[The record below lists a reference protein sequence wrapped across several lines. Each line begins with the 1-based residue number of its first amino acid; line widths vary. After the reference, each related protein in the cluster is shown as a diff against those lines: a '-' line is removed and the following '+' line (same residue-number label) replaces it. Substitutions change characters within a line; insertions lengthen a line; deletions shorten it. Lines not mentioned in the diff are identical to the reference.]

1 MSSRSASVRSVR
13 RASLLVTSG
22 ALLGAALAAACA
34 PSEPVILG
42 DDSDL
47 TADGG
52 SGDGGGGTVPE
63 AGLDETACRSN
74 GPDAWPSP
82 SGCSCDL
89 GAMESFA
96 SNTCQGRN
104 WCLDRGPDGTG
115 YDGGCALSC
124 VASPDEAKGFCNEGD
139 SGACFS
145 LGPDA
150 APPSACWCD
159 PVAIRDYAAN
169 TCGGRDF
176 CLPPGADGGCNIQCL
191 ATVGGQ
197 AKPCP

>member
-1 MSSRSASVRSVR
+1 MSSRASSVRNFR

-52 SGDGGGGTVPE
+52 GSGDGGTVPD
-63 AGLDETACRSN
+63 AALDETACRSN

-89 GAMESFA
+89 TAMA
-96 SNTCQGRN
+96 SYAANTCQGRD

-124 VASPDEAKGFCNEGD
+124 VASPGEANGFCGEGD
-139 SGACFS
+139 GGCFS

-150 APPSACWCD
+150 APPPHCWCD

-169 TCGGRDF
+169 SCGGRDF
-176 CLPPGADGGCNIQCL
+176 CLPNDVDSGCSITCL
-191 ATVGGQ
+191 DSFGGQ
-197 AKPCP
+197 ARPCP

>member
-1 MSSRSASVRSVR
+1 MSSRSASVRSAR
-13 RASLLVTSG
+13 RATLLLASG
-22 ALLGAALAAACA
+22 ALLGAGLAAACA
-34 PSEPVILG
+34 PSEPVVLG

-47 TADGG
+47 TEDAGG
-52 SGDGGGGTVPE
+52 GVGDGGTVPD
-63 AGLDETACRSN
+63 ATAVDETACRSN

-82 SGCSCDL
+82 SSCSCDPA
-89 GAMESFA
+89 AMA
-96 SNTCQGRN
+96 SYAANTCQGRD
-104 WCLDRGPDGTG
+104 WCLDRGPDGAG

-124 VASPDEAKGFCNEGD
+124 VASPAEANGFCGEGD
-139 SGACFS
+139 GGCFS

-176 CLPPGADGGCNIQCL
+176 CLPTGADGGCNIQCL